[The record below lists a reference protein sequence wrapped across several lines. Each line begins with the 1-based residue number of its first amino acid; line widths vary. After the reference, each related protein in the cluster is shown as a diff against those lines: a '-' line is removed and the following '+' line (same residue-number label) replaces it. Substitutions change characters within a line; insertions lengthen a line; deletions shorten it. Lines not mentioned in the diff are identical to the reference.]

1 MTTLTDRLGILSN
14 APGSSGNESAVRR
27 AIRPMIEQ
35 HVDAPHVDG
44 VGNLIARKAG
54 NGTSSLRVL
63 ITAHMDEVGLMVV
76 GHTGDG
82 DLRVGTVGSI
92 AERLLPGLTV
102 TVGEEAMPGVIGVQA
117 IHRANKGSLDKAP
130 GVDQLTVDIG
140 ASSKD
145 EAKRLAPV
153 GTPIVFSTQFEKMG
167 NVCAGKAFDDRAGCT
182 ALVALLGG
190 QPFPFEVTGAFTVQ
204 EEVGLRGARVAAYTV
219 APDIAIVLEGT
230 LADDLP
236 KEDSDV
242 SSTTTLG
249 SGPAITAMDRSYI
262 TPPWLLRHFIQVAE
276 DEGIPYQIKQPG
288 IGGTDAGSI
297 HQTRAGVPTITV
309 AVPCRYIHSP
319 ISLIRESDLAAL
331 VRLVDVAVRRIT
343 ADGLPLQH
351 T

>member
-1 MTTLTDRLGILSN
+1 MLLQS
-14 APGSSGNESAVRR
+14 
-27 AIRPMIEQ
+27 
-35 HVDAPHVDG
+35 
-44 VGNLIARKAG
+44 RKR
-54 NGTSSLRVL
+54 S
-63 ITAHMDEVGLMVV
+63 D
-76 GHTGDG
+76 
-82 DLRVGTVGSI
+82 
-92 AERLLPGLTV
+92 
-102 TVGEEAMPGVIGVQA
+102 
-117 IHRANKGSLDKAP
+117 
-130 GVDQLTVDIG
+130 
-140 ASSKD
+140 
-145 EAKRLAPV
+145 
-153 GTPIVFSTQFEKMG
+153 
-167 NVCAGKAFDDRAGCT
+167 C
-182 ALVALLGG
+182 
-190 QPFPFEVTGAFTVQ
+190 
-204 EEVGLRGARVAAYTV
+204 GARVAAYTV